1 MPRGIYTK
9 DYKIK
14 IIQPIIQTL
23 PTRLRTL
30 LPEESTQSVLMRAS
44 QTPGIKNYKLKR
56 NIQESQR
63 YYKQQE
69 EQYKQE
75 GESSKSKL
83 SEIQKQQQLLR
94 KMSSTL

>member
-1 MPRGIYTK
+1 
-9 DYKIK
+9 
-14 IIQPIIQTL
+14 
-23 PTRLRTL
+23 
-30 LPEESTQSVLMRAS
+30 MRAS